1 MKRTIAAIVAM
12 SAACALFADDE
23 AEATEESA
31 VEASC
36 ELGEVDGHLS
46 HILVAKTN
54 AAPTKA
60 FTTLPLCRRIE
71 GVASVRKPGGEWE
84 RAEEGRFYPFGSSY
98 RAEKGG
104 ALDVAFGSGSIATVA
119 DGSEFGTRTQEIG
132 VKSRMI
138 VLVNGTINLRL
149 PDNLP
154 EGMFFLTAPGFTIKN
169 PAGVSV
175 ITYADKGDGDEATVL
190 CKTGSLGI
198 EGRHFDI
205 PVMRA
210 ADEVKI
216 RTSRDHLITTLYS
229 SSGNYVVNLDQ
240 GMCTR
245 QEFGD
250 DGRQKDVVERG
261 TLAWHLSPR
270 TKVRIDRAV
279 PAIGE
284 RMSVHTMTFDAA
296 GALQNERSF
305 TEGCAEVNSGEL
317 VAKKVKADGD
327 ELAKRA
333 AEVTETTAATDTE
346 DAPAEEAK
354 AEKTTSTEEE

>member
-1 MKRTIAAIVAM
+1 MSRIVMVTALLAAFAAVAE
-12 SAACALFADDE
+12 DE
-23 AEATEESA
+23 VEETSEEAAEALP
-31 VEASC
+31 V
-36 ELGEVDGHLS
+36 
-46 HILVAKTN
+46 IQTN

-71 GVASVRKPGGEWE
+71 GHVSVRKPGGEWE

-104 ALDVAFGSGSIATVA
+104 ALDLAFGSGSIATIA
-119 DGSEFGTRTQEIG
+119 DGSELGTRPQVLGTAA
-132 VKSRMI
+132 RTI
-138 VLVNGTINLRL
+138 VLVRGKIDLKL

-154 EGMFFLTAPGFTIKN
+154 EGMFFLTAPGFTVKN

-175 ITYADKGDGDEATVL
+175 ITYEDKGDGDEAKVL

-210 ADEVKI
+210 ADEVRI
-216 RTSRDHLITTLYS
+216 RTSRDHLFTSLYGT
-229 SSGNYVVNLDQ
+229 SGNYVVNLDQ

-245 QEFGD
+245 QEFDD
-250 DGRQKDVVERG
+250 DGRQKDIVEKG

-270 TKVRIDRAV
+270 TQVIINRSV
-279 PAIGE
+279 PALGE

-296 GALQNERSF
+296 GVMQNERAFS
-305 TEGCAEVNSGEL
+305 EGRAEVNSGEL
-317 VAKKVKADGD
+317 VVKKTKADGE

-346 DAPAEEAK
+346 ETPAEETK
-354 AEKTTSTEEE
+354 AEDTTSSESEEE